1 MGLRF
6 GGRGRVFLFLPVVGQ
21 VCGGAFP
28 VQVEQA
34 FRGGDGGRFRRK
46 VDIPHELGK
55 IIGKQGR
62 TARAIRTILGAVS
75 AKTKKRVVLEIL
87 E

>member
-1 MGLRF
+1 MQQKEL
-6 GGRGRVFLFLPVVGQ
+6 VEYIAKSLVDSPD
-21 VCGGAFP
+21 
-28 VQVEQA
+28 QVEVRESEGEQGA
-34 FRGGDGGRFRRK
+34 VLELSVSRED
-46 VDIPHELGK
+46 LGK

-62 TARAIRTILGAVS
+62 TARAIRTLLGAVS